1 MSEEMFRQVADAT
14 PALMWLSDATGAC
27 IWFNAPW
34 LAFTGR
40 SLEDEIGKGWEAGIH
55 PEDARKCVD
64 TYAAAFAGREPYRI
78 EYRRRRHDGEW
89 RTLDA
94 TGTPRYSQG
103 QFVGFLGSCT
113 DVTDERRAVLA
124 LVASEEQLRLATEAA
139 EIGLWDLDTIN
150 DVLFWP
156 PRVKAMFGISPDA
169 AVSMSD
175 YYNGLHPDDYASTT
189 AAFAAAIDPK
199 RRALYDVEYR
209 TVGKDDGIIRWVAA
223 KGRAMFDG
231 DRCLR
236 VIGTAIDIT
245 PRKASE
251 ERLRILNDTLEQR
264 ITEVFRERK
273 VYVDIVE
280 STDALVQVIDPDYRI
295 LAVNRSLIE
304 HFSQVYGIRPK
315 VGDSLLELLRGKP
328 EEQARAKRHWA
339 RALSGEEFTITDEFG
354 DADLERRYYEIKFN
368 TLKDRHGKLI
378 GAFQFVYDVTE
389 RLRDQ
394 ERLKEAEAQLRQSQ
408 KLEALGQLTGGVAH
422 DFNNLLMVVS
432 GGLSLLDRSADP
444 ARRARLMDRM
454 RQATERGS
462 ALSRQLLAFSRKQ
475 PLKPQPVDI
484 RGQLAGMRELL
495 DRTLRGDVTVQ
506 TQLSI
511 DLWPINVDPA
521 EFELA
526 ILNLCV
532 NARDAMP
539 SGGAI
544 TISARNAPSMQAS
557 GSTPDYVC
565 VTVADTGTGM
575 SQEIMSHM
583 FEPFFTTKAVG
594 KGSGLGLPQV
604 YGFCQQSGGRVE
616 VNSQLH
622 RGTEVNL
629 YLPRTFSVEAPLAVA
644 QLEQPS
650 TSLEEPRKR
659 ILVVEDD
666 IEVASCVVQM
676 IETLGHDVVHA
687 VTADAALATL
697 TDDRRIDLVFS
708 DIMMPGPMN
717 GLGLAQTLR
726 SRNSPVPILLTT
738 GYGGPHVGLV
748 EEAGIALL
756 RKPYELRDLHAA
768 LREVLAAPM

>member
-27 IWFNAPW
+27 VWFNAPW

-40 SLEDEIGKGWEAGIH
+40 SLDEEIGTGWEAGIH
-55 PEDARKCVD
+55 PEDARKCVE
-64 TYAAAFAGREPYRI
+64 TYEAAFARREPYRI

-103 QFVGFLGSCT
+103 QFVGFVGSCT
-113 DVTDERRAVLA
+113 DISDERRAVLA
-124 LVASEEQLRLATEAA
+124 LIANEEQLRLATEAA
-139 EIGLWDLDTIN
+139 EIGLWDLDLIN

-156 PRVKAMFGISPDA
+156 PRVKAMFGISSDTPI
-169 AVSMSD
+169 SMAD
-175 YYNGLHPDDYASTT
+175 YYGGLHPDDRAPTI

-209 TVGKDDGIIRWVAA
+209 TVGKEDGGIIRWVAA
-223 KGRAMFDG
+223 KGRAIFDG

-251 ERLRILNDTLEQR
+251 EQLRILNETLEQR
-264 ITEVFRERK
+264 LTEAFHERK

-280 STDALVQVIDPDYRI
+280 STDALVQVLDAAYRI

-304 HFSQVYGIRPK
+304 HFFRVYGIRPK
-315 VGDSLLELLRGKP
+315 VGDSLLDLLRDRP
-328 EEQARAKRHWA
+328 EDQAQVKRYWA
-339 RALSGEEFTITDEFG
+339 RALSGEEFTVTDEFG
-354 DADLERRYYEIKFN
+354 DKNIERRYYEVKFN
-368 TLKDRHGKLI
+368 TLKDRNGKLI

-394 ERLKEAEAQLRQSQ
+394 ERLREAEAQLRQSQ
-408 KLEALGQLTGGVAH
+408 KIEALGQLTGGVAH

-432 GGLSLLDRSADP
+432 GGLSLLDRSDDP
-444 ARRARLMDRM
+444 VRRARLMDRM

-462 ALSRQLLAFSRKQ
+462 ALSRQLLAFARKQ
-475 PLKPQPVDI
+475 PLKPQSVDI

-495 DRTLRGDVTVQ
+495 DRTLRGDVTVR
-506 TQLSI
+506 THLAA
-511 DLWPINVDPA
+511 DLWSINVDPA

-539 SGGAI
+539 SGGTI
-544 TISARNAPSMQAS
+544 TISARNAQSATARVS
-557 GSTPDYVC
+557 GPDYVC
-565 VTVADTGTGM
+565 ITVADTGTGM
-575 SQEIMSHM
+575 SPEVMSHM

-616 VNSQLH
+616 VHSELH

-629 YLPRTFSVEAPLAVA
+629 LLPRTLSVESPAVPA
-644 QLEQPS
+644 RSDQPFNAHD
-650 TSLEEPRKR
+650 EPRKR

-666 IEVASCVVQM
+666 LEVAAVVVQM
-676 IETLGHDVVHA
+676 MEALGHQVVHA
-687 VTADAALATL
+687 VTADAALIAL

-717 GLGLAQTLR
+717 GVGLAQALR
-726 SRNSPVPILLTT
+726 SKNLPVSILLTT
-738 GYGGPHVGLV
+738 GYGGPHVALA

-768 LREVLAAPM
+768 LREVFAL